1 MKALYVLVLVVVALV
16 VLPTQFVSST
26 ASQVSVR
33 FKVVSDVNV
42 TKYNVGVL
50 AGYRYSLATFVR
62 DGVLYIAY
70 DNLANGSNI
79 VRVDT
84 GEIVKVCSFSDYS
97 YFDSIVAGRGTAYG
111 VMEYW
116 VPDTREWGTKIIDLW
131 NCRVLAVFENATS
144 YFTRNNDWF
153 FRYDVYAD
161 KLVYA
166 FYVYNETTRADMNY
180 IALVD
185 VATGGVKES
194 FFGVFFNYT
203 DNKYYVVLEGLYVGP
218 DYYYVVTVDC
228 RTTPYTYTMYIYDKS
243 LEQAVSSMPWDPNA
257 DKVIVWYGSSDIAI
271 NAYGV
276 LQHKYVQDDGAG
288 NSWFKLVMHDALFS
302 NATEYVTDADSVASN
317 LGGVAA
323 YRDLFVFHNG
333 KSEYN
338 VGWMAAVPY
347 AFMLFPNIGLAVNT
361 SIAGFAIPVDY
372 ELWSNNRVV
381 LFNPAT
387 GDVYLVDPPAITYTV
402 TETITYM
409 NNVTETVTVPVAFTT
424 TVTETAT
431 VTMPPSSSSITS
443 PLLPLLLIIVIVAGI
458 IGFMKAFARSASKHT
473 LEHTM
478 VFVKKKRD

>member
-1 MKALYVLVLVVVALV
+1 
-16 VLPTQFVSST
+16 
-26 ASQVSVR
+26 VR

-50 AGYRYSLATFVR
+50 AGYQFSLAAFVR
-62 DGVLYIAY
+62 DDVLYIAY

-84 GEIVKVCSFSDYS
+84 GEIVKVCSLSDYS

-116 VPDTREWGTKIIDLW
+116 VSDTKEWGTKIIDLW
-131 NCRVLAVFENATS
+131 NCRVLAVFEDATS
-144 YFTRNNDWF
+144 YFTRYNDWF

-166 FYVYNETTRADMNY
+166 FYVYNETARADMNY

-185 VATGGVKES
+185 VATGGVKEL
-194 FFGVFFNYT
+194 FFGVSFNYT
-203 DNKYYVVLEGLYVGP
+203 NSKWYVSLRGLYVGL
-218 DYYYVVTVDC
+218 DYYYVVTEDFG
-228 RTTPYTYTMYIYDKS
+228 TTPSTFTMYIYDKD
-243 LEQAVSSMPWDPNA
+243 LEQVVSSMPWDPNA
-257 DKVIVWYGSSDIAI
+257 EKVLVWYGSSDIAI

-288 NSWFKLVMHDALFS
+288 NYWFKLVMHDALFS

-338 VGWMAAVPY
+338 VRLAVPY
-347 AFMLFPNIGLAVNT
+347 AFMLLPNIGLAVNT

-372 ELWSNNRVV
+372 ELWSSNRVV

-387 GDVYLVDPPAITYTV
+387 GDVYLVDPPAVTYTTTVTELVTYTATVTETVTATV
-402 TETITYM
+402 TETIT
-409 NNVTETVTVPVAFTT
+409 
-424 TVTETAT
+424 ETALP
-431 VTMPPSSSSITS
+431 PPSSTIS
-443 PLLPLLLIIVIVAGI
+443 PLLPLLLIIAITAGI
-458 IGFMKAFARSASKHT
+458 VGFMGASSVLKST

-478 VFVKKKRD
+478 VFVKKRRAHSQ